1 MHCTHTF
8 IPSNKQD
15 YEVCTDC
22 GTYHSLTAPPPEQ
35 IYSKDYWS
43 EKHGHSS
50 IEEQVHNVEVHTENG
65 VSKNQFV
72 IDSIEATG
80 FEALEIGCAP
90 GCLLKRLEADSGFEN
105 VIGIEVDAAYS
116 RSIVDNAGDNCDLH
130 FGYFPAITKKW
141 FDDKSFSLII
151 GLDIFEHSHE
161 PEEFLKECHRLLKP
175 NGQLLLMLPLR
186 TPDESLPERFFD
198 PIEHVFLHTEDNL
211 TLMLADVGFM
221 EIKMDRWTAGHDMVS
236 ART

>member
-8 IPSNKQD
+8 ILSNKQN

-22 GTYHSLTAPPPEQ
+22 GTYHSLIAPPPEQ

-50 IEEQVHNVEVHTENG
+50 IEEQVFNVEEHTEDG
-65 VSKNQFV
+65 ISKNQFV
-72 IDSIEATG
+72 QDRITVVDRSV
-80 FEALEIGCAP
+80 ALEIGCAP
-90 GCLLKRLEADSGFEN
+90 GCLLKRLEVIGFEK
-105 VIGIEVDAAYS
+105 VIGIEVDTAYS
-116 RSIVDNAGDNCDLH
+116 RSIVDNAGDNCDIH

-161 PEEFLKECHRLLKP
+161 PEEFLRECHRLLKP

-186 TPDESLPERFFD
+186 TTDESLPERFFD
-198 PIEHVFLHTEDNL
+198 SIEHVFLHTDANL
-211 TLMLADVGFM
+211 TLMLATVGF
-221 EIKMDRWTAGHDMVS
+221 EDIEMDRWTAGHDMVS